1 MAAKRPTKDETRLKA
16 EAMRQA
22 QKRREER
29 TRNIIIGVVSALLVL
44 TIAAVAWVI
53 MTREPEPAADP
64 KPTAVASANADAS
77 ESPEN
82 GESTETAQPGES
94 AEARSFVLSADG
106 VGQEKPGVPTLEE
119 YYDYSCHACADV
131 SALLGQGLEAE
142 VENGTI
148 NMKLIPVNVV
158 DMAFHPIATDA
169 VSKVY
174 NNQPDKFVEFHQ
186 ALLTF
191 FKGEFDNAKG
201 DVVQDTDASVEQVKK
216 IAEDVGIS
224 EDVIATFD
232 PAGANTLLEANTN
245 AWKARQVEGREG
257 LGTPEFVSNNKKI
270 KLSGQSVEEYV
281 KNLVEGVKSAQ

>member
-29 TRNIIIGVVSALLVL
+29 MRNIIIGIVSVLIVLV
-44 TIAAVAWVI
+44 IAAVAWVL
-53 MTREPEPAADP
+53 MTREPGANSDP
-64 KPTAVASANADAS
+64 SAPTTTASAEAS
-77 ESPEN
+77 ESTQTD
-82 GESTETAQPGES
+82 ESTQPTDPPVSGEET
-94 AEARSFVLSADG
+94 SFVISADG
-106 VGQEKPGVPTLEE
+106 VGQEKEGVPTLEE

-131 SALLGQGLEAE
+131 SAILGQELEAQ

-158 DMAFHPIATDA
+158 DMAFHPVATDA
-169 VSKVY
+169 VTKVY
-174 NNQPDKFVEFHQ
+174 KNQPDKFVEFHQ
-186 ALLTF
+186 ALLKF

-201 DVVQDTDASVEQVKK
+201 DIVQDTDASVEQVKK

-224 EDVIATFD
+224 EDVIATFG
-232 PAGANTLLEANTN
+232 PAGADALLKANTS
-245 AWKARQVEGREG
+245 AWQSRQVEGREG
-257 LGTPEFVSNNKKI
+257 LGTPEFVSNDKKI

-281 KNLVEGVKSAQ
+281 KNLVEGVKNAQ